1 MINKDRVDYS
11 FKTGRIVEDRWRSIF
26 PESIKSSRKDD
37 MEKHIDFYIGNKSV
51 DVKGNNAPHQI
62 WLEIKNVRG
71 EKGWVYGE
79 ATHIAFDFP
88 EMKGFVVLEREKL
101 KDYIAANIE
110 KEFASKSDCYKKLY
124 SRRGREDVIT
134 CITITD
140 LTSIPHSVVEYSRK
154 YTHPASGDLISF

>member
-1 MINKDRVDYS
+1 M
-11 FKTGRIVEDRWRSIF
+11 
-26 PESIKSSRKDD
+26 
-37 MEKHIDFYIGNKSV
+37 
-51 DVKGNNAPHQI
+51 
-62 WLEIKNVRG
+62 
-71 EKGWVYGE
+71 
-79 ATHIAFDFP
+79 
-88 EMKGFVVLEREKL
+88 LEREKL